1 MEERSLKRKLQH
13 IYIKEYSIVGFH
25 KPNWVKVVH
34 NVILN
39 FCIPDYYVCFLKI
52 TGISELKFPLYIIY
66 FCQLLP
72 YIDIYSVL

>member
-1 MEERSLKRKLQH
+1 MYS
-13 IYIKEYSIVGFH
+13 IKEYSVVGFH
-25 KPNWVKVVH
+25 KTNWVKVVH

-39 FCIPDYYVCFLKI
+39 FCIPDYFVCFLKI
-52 TGISELKFPLYIIY
+52 TEISELKFPLYIIY